1 MDFEKVWFNNSYFV
15 YILDVLYYPATPPTV
30 GDRVRTQTSTD
41 AEYD

>member
-15 YILDVLYYPATPPTV
+15 YILDVLYYPATPLTV
-30 GDRVRTQTSTD
+30 GDRVRIQTSTD